1 MRIADTSDLWWKQ
14 AVVYCV
20 DIERF
25 LDTDGNG
32 TGDIAGLAERVDY
45 LAELGV
51 TCLWLMPFYPT
62 PNRDDGYDVQD
73 FYGIDHR
80 LGSFGDLVELV
91 HTAQDRGLRVIADLV
106 VNHTSD
112 QHPWFQAARSSTD
125 NPFRDYYVWRAE
137 EPPDTSEKAVFPDKE
152 DSIWT
157 RDDVT
162 GQWYLHRFYRHQPDL
177 NLANPKVRDEIA
189 KVVGFWLHLGLDGF
203 RVDGIPQL
211 LTLSQGDDFENQG
224 GFTDPHGFLRSLR
237 KFMNRRNGRAALLG
251 EVNLPYQQQLELF
264 GTDDAGELTMIF
276 DFVAMQNLY
285 LSLARQDAGPLA
297 TALRNRPRIPQDAQW
312 ANFVRNHDELTLD
325 QLSESERQE
334 VFAAF
339 GPEEGMQIY
348 GRGLRRR
355 LPPMLE
361 GDEQRIRMVY
371 SLLFSLPG
379 TPVLYYGEEIGMGEN
394 LAAEG
399 RMAVRTPMQWTAGR
413 NGGFSS
419 ADPEA
424 LSGPVVE
431 GEFGPEN
438 VNVAAARRAPDSL
451 LNFVTNLARR
461 YRECSELAWGGVEIL
476 DQPRPEVLAH
486 RCSWEGSSIVAL
498 HNLGASPTKV
508 PLRLPDE
515 EEGTELLDLLAD
527 GTCALDGDSAVE
539 LDLEGYGY
547 RWLRVRSP
555 HGPGTLPDVMTTVAG
570 SGGGSG
576 GG

>member
-20 DIERF
+20 DVERF
-25 LDTDGNG
+25 LDTDGDG

-62 PNRDDGYDVQD
+62 PNRDDGYDVTD
-73 FYGIDHR
+73 FYGVDRR

-91 HTAQDRGLRVIADLV
+91 RTAQDRGLRVIADLV

-112 QHPWFQAARSSTD
+112 QHPWFEASRSSTD
-125 NPFRDYYVWRAE
+125 SPYRDYYVWRAD

-152 DSIWT
+152 GGIWT
-157 RDDVT
+157 RDETT
-162 GQWYLHRFYRHQPDL
+162 GHWYLHRFYRHQPDL
-177 NLANPKVRDEIA
+177 NLSHPKVRDEIA

-211 LTLSQGDDFENQG
+211 LTLGQGDDLENRG

-237 KFMNRRNGRAALLG
+237 KFANRRNGRAALLG

-264 GTDDAGELTMIF
+264 GTEDAGELTMIF
-276 DFVAMQNLY
+276 DFVGMQNLY
-285 LSLARQDAGPLA
+285 LALARQDAGPLSN
-297 TALRNRPRIPQDAQW
+297 ALKNRPRIPQDAQW

-325 QLSESERQE
+325 QLSESEREE

-339 GPEEGMQIY
+339 GPEERMQVY
-348 GRGLRRR
+348 GRGITRR
-355 LPPMLE
+355 LPPMLQ
-361 GDEQRIRMVY
+361 GDQQRIRMVY

-419 ADPEA
+419 ADAED
-424 LSGPVVE
+424 LSAPVVE
-431 GEFGPEN
+431 GEYGPAH
-438 VNVAAARRAPDSL
+438 VNVADAKRNPDSL
-451 LNFVTNLARR
+451 LHFVTGLSRR
-461 YRECSELAWGGVEIL
+461 YRECTELAWGPAEVL
-476 DQPRPEVLAH
+476 DQPRREVLAH
-486 RCSWEGSSIVAL
+486 RCSWEGSGIVAL
-498 HNLGASPTKV
+498 HNLSAEPTTV

-527 GTCALDGDSAVE
+527 GTCALDADSSVE
-539 LDLEGYGY
+539 LDLEGYGF
-547 RWLRVRSP
+547 RWLRVQRA

-570 SGGGSG
+570 AGEA
-576 GG
+576 

>member
-20 DIERF
+20 DVERF

-32 TGDIAGLAERVDY
+32 IGDIAGLAERVDY

-51 TCLWLMPFYPT
+51 SCLWLMPFYPT
-62 PNRDDGYDVQD
+62 PNRDDGYDITD
-73 FYGIDHR
+73 FYGVDQR

-91 HTAQDRGLRVIADLV
+91 RTAQDRGLRVIADLV

-112 QHPWFQAARSSTD
+112 QHPWFRAARSSTD
-125 NPFRDYYVWRAE
+125 SPYREYYVWRAD
-137 EPPDTSEKAVFPDKE
+137 EPPDTAEKAVFPDKE
-152 DSIWT
+152 GGIWT
-157 RDDVT
+157 RDEIT
-162 GQWYLHRFYRHQPDL
+162 GHWYLHRFYRHQPDL
-177 NLANPKVRDEIA
+177 NLNHPKVRDEIA
-189 KVVGFWLHLGLDGF
+189 KIVGFWLHLGLDGF

-211 LTLSQGDDFENQG
+211 LTLGQGDDFENRG

-237 KFMNRRNGRAALLG
+237 KFANRRNGRAALLG

-264 GTDDAGELTMIF
+264 GTEDAGELTMIF

-285 LSLARQDAGPLA
+285 LALARQDAGPLA
-297 TALRNRPRIPQDAQW
+297 AALKNRPRIPQDAQW

-325 QLSESERQE
+325 QLSESEREE

-339 GPEEGMQIY
+339 GPEERMQVY
-348 GRGLRRR
+348 GRGLTRR
-355 LPPMLE
+355 LPPMLQ
-361 GDEQRIRMVY
+361 GDQQRIRMVY

-399 RMAVRTPMQWTAGR
+399 RMAVRTPMQWTSGR

-419 ADPEA
+419 AGAED

-431 GEFGPEN
+431 GEFGPPN
-438 VNVAAARRAPDSL
+438 VNVADAKRDPHSL
-451 LNFVTNLARR
+451 LHFVTGLSRR
-461 YRECSELAWGGVEIL
+461 YRECTELAWGAAEVL
-476 DQPRPEVLAH
+476 DQPRREVLAH
-486 RCSWEGSSIVAL
+486 RCSWEGSAIVAL
-498 HNLGASPTKV
+498 HNLSAEPTTV

-515 EEGTELLDLLAD
+515 AEGTELLDLLGD
-527 GTCALDGDSAVE
+527 GACALDADSSAE
-539 LDLEGYGY
+539 LDLAGYGY
-547 RWLRVRSP
+547 RWLRVHRA

-570 SGGGSG
+570 AGEP
-576 GG
+576 